1 MKIKLDRA
9 SGISGYIVT
18 LLGTDKDI
26 LVQTD
31 YDYPSLA
38 RVFGWDMLETQVM
51 QMGYYGVIC
60 NHLETDGTVNCPQC
74 GLTPTTFINDADTF
88 LSDNLGAIAEDPGYF
103 ESEES
108 N

>member
-18 LLGTDKDI
+18 LLGTDKDT

-38 RVFGWDMLETQVM
+38 STFGWDMRETQVM
-51 QMGYYGVIC
+51 NAGYYGVLC
-60 NHLETDGTVNCPQC
+60 THSQTDGTVNCPQC